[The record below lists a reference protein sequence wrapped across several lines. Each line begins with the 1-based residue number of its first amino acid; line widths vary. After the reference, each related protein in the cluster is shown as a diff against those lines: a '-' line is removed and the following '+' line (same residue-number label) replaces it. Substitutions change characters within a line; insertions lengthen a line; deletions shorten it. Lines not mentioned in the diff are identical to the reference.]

1 MRRFGSRSATA
12 ARQTK
17 TAKGRGR
24 FWRLSPGRRYR
35 SLPVSLVVLTV
46 HRPGTLRSQIGL
58 EYMTTG
64 SFVTREDDTRRETSG
79 DRLVYFAAE
88 RTLLSWVRVGLG
100 LMALGFVVD
109 RFGLFLRGM
118 ELRDPQNW
126 PTDPFSSWM
135 GILLVAVGVAA
146 NVSAAIRY
154 MRFEIR
160 YHRQMDTRPGHGL
173 SLGISL
179 TLLTSVLGIIIILF
193 LFPMTK

>member
-1 MRRFGSRSATA
+1 M
-12 ARQTK
+12 
-17 TAKGRGR
+17 
-24 FWRLSPGRRYR
+24 
-35 SLPVSLVVLTV
+35 
-46 HRPGTLRSQIGL
+46 
-58 EYMTTG
+58 
-64 SFVTREDDTRRETSG
+64 
-79 DRLVYFAAE
+79 VYFAAE
-88 RTLLSWVRVGLG
+88 RTLLSWVRAGLG

-160 YHRQMDTRPGHGL
+160 YRRQMDTRPGPGL